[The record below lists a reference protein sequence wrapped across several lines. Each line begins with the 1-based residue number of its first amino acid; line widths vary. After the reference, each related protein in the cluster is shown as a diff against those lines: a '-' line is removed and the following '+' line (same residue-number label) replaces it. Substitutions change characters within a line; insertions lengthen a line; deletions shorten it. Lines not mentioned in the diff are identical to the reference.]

1 MKIKDFDPWFK
12 KDWLKR
18 DLGTQPI
25 VLIYGADAGLVHE
38 RAAAVVKLAANNPDD
53 PFQLVRLDGDELSSD
68 PLKLVDEANTIALF
82 GGRRVIWVRLGS
94 KQIQTA
100 VHPLLNMPP
109 KDAIIVLEAGDLKG
123 TSPVRTLCEKSPHAA
138 VIACYADE
146 GVALAQLINSVLG
159 AENLTISTSA
169 RTLLIASLGG
179 DRAASRGE
187 IDKLA
192 MYCKDKGQVNEADIE
207 AIISDVASLDQ
218 NTVIDGAFAGD
229 FSPIE
234 TDGARLFA
242 EGTDAGVLLNAA
254 MRHAFAL
261 KKLVGN
267 RVTSGDALKFAA
279 QSQGIYFK
287 RLRIVEQQLRLWSV
301 EKLDRTI
308 AQLAE
313 AVLSVRRNARIGD
326 AIATRALW
334 TIALGAKRK

>member
-12 KDWLKR
+12 KDWLKNNSN
-18 DLGTQPI
+18 TQPI

-38 RAAAVVKLAANNPDD
+38 RAAAVVKFAANNPDD
-53 PFQLVRLDGDELSSD
+53 PFQLVRLDGDEIASD

-94 KQIQTA
+94 KQIQSA
-100 VHPLLNMPP
+100 VQPLLNIPP
-109 KDAIIVLEAGDLKG
+109 KDAVIVLEAGDLKG
-123 TSPVRTLCEKSPHAA
+123 TSPLRTLCEKSAHAA
-138 VIACYADE
+138 VIACYSDE
-146 GVALAQLINSVLG
+146 GAALAQLVTSVLSE
-159 AENLTISTSA
+159 ANLTISASA

-187 IDKLA
+187 VDKLA
-192 MYCKDKGQVNEADIE
+192 MYCKGQSQVEEDDIV
-207 AIISDVASLDQ
+207 AIISDVATLDQ
-218 NTVIDGAFAGD
+218 NTVIDGAFIGD
-229 FSPIE
+229 FNPIE

-261 KKLVGN
+261 KKLIVS
-267 RVTSGDALKFAA
+267 RTTSGDSLKFAA

-287 RLRIVEQQLRLWSV
+287 RLRSVEQQLRLWSV
-301 EKLDRTI
+301 ERLEKTI
-308 AQLAE
+308 AQLAD

>member
-1 MKIKDFDPWFK
+1 VKIKDFDPW
-12 KDWLKR
+12 LKR
-18 DLGTQPI
+18 GSFEKDLGTQPI
-25 VLIYGADAGLVHE
+25 VLIYGADSGLVHE
-38 RAAAVVKLAANNPDD
+38 RAAAIVKLAANNPDD
-53 PFQLVRLDGDELSSD
+53 PFQLVRLDGDEIASD
-68 PLKLVDEANTIALF
+68 PLKLVDEANTIAMF

-94 KQIQTA
+94 KQIQA
-100 VHPLLNMPP
+100 AMQPLLNVPP

-146 GVALAQLINSVLG
+146 GVALAQLITSVLDE
-159 AENLTISTSA
+159 ANLTISTSA

-192 MYCKDKGQVNEADIE
+192 MYCKGKIEVTEDDIA
-207 AIISDVASLDQ
+207 AIVSDVAALDQ

-261 KKLVGN
+261 KKFTSS
-267 RVTSGDALKFAA
+267 RTISGDALKFAIK
-279 QSQGIYFK
+279 SQGMYFK
-287 RLRIVEQQLRLWSV
+287 RQGSVEQQLRLWNTERL
-301 EKLDRTI
+301 EKTI
-308 AQLAE
+308 AQLAD

>member
-1 MKIKDFDPWFK
+1 VKIKDYDAWIK
-12 KDWLKR
+12 RDWLKQ

-38 RAAAVVKLAANNPDD
+38 RSAAVVKLAANNPDD
-53 PFQLVRLDGDELSSD
+53 PFQLVRLDGDEIASD
-68 PLKLVDEANTIALF
+68 PLKLVDEANTIAMF

-94 KQIQTA
+94 KQIQAA
-100 VHPLLNMPP
+100 VQPLLNVPP
-109 KDAIIVLEAGDLKG
+109 KDAIIILEAGDLKG
-123 TSPVRTLCEKSPHAA
+123 TSPVRTLCEKSPSAA

-159 AENLTISTSA
+159 EANLSIRTSA

-187 IDKLA
+187 VDKLA
-192 MYCKDKGQVNEADIE
+192 MYCKGKGQVDEADIE

-229 FSPIE
+229 FNPIE
-234 TDGARLFA
+234 TDGARLFV

-261 KKLVGN
+261 KKLIGG
-267 RVTSGDALKFAA
+267 RSISGDALKFAA

-287 RLRIVEQQLRLWSV
+287 RLRSVEQQLRLWNI
-301 EKLDRTI
+301 EKLEKTI
-308 AQLAE
+308 AQLAD